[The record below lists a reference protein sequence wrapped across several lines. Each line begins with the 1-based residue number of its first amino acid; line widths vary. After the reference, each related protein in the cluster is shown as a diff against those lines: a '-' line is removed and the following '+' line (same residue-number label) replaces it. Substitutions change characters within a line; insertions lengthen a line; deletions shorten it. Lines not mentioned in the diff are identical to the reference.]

1 VESRIKTLLLQNPYR
16 TRDDFQL
23 ILSRKDGQHIS
34 DFIVSHM
41 RSAFLADVRFLV
53 AAGVC
58 DDLWA
63 RKRKLKR
70 TPTICNWQQQEKS
83 LPRKTQ
89 RKASCRKRVEKSK
102 RIFRPWWNQSD
113 N

>member
-1 VESRIKTLLLQNPYR
+1 MRKSYDVESRIKTLLLQNPYR

-70 TPTICNWQQQEKS
+70 TPTICNWQQQKNHFLARPNEKH
-83 LPRKTQ
+83 L
-89 RKASCRKRVEKSK
+89 AANV
-102 RIFRPWWNQSD
+102 
-113 N
+113 